1 MYFLER
7 LLAIFLSVTVLPL
20 RILAFNALY
29 ALLAIFIGVVATF
42 GLPIILASVFND
54 MGISKPKNI
63 LINTFLIF
71 PLAGVIAASALV
83 TAVVYLAYDT
93 VINSFKSMF
102 QGIKNGFFDG
112 MDGFRRALASQHSL
126 IQDIDVYMRAFEAG
140 VHPNELIEDVDFDGF
155 QRVRGELQDVI
166 VVHEDLEVPDLENK
180 GPKTTSLFSDK
191 QIETIN
197 KLIAELAQSK
207 DSLSSR
213 VNSQLEDL
221 QIVLSQYKEL
231 SKKLEEVRSAL
242 RDKDKTRITDE
253 MIAYNEVETP
263 ILLVKQ
269 YKQGEKWHNVP
280 ANSYV
285 TDKQGL
291 LQWLKTNPKHPLN
304 KDLLKHPEPYDKKET
319 RYIWYELTQDN
330 CSSQELGEAAERITI
345 LIKHLLPIL
354 SSQQR
359 TNLGLG
365 SNPFSFFSI
374 KEATLDPTAMV
385 LEDERS
391 LLNSSP

>member
-1 MYFLER
+1 MYILER
-7 LLAIFLSVTVLPL
+7 LLAIFLGVTVLPL

-29 ALLAIFIGVVATF
+29 ALLAILLGVVATF

-54 MGISKPKNI
+54 MGISKTKNI
-63 LINTFLIF
+63 LINTFFIF
-71 PLAGVIAASALV
+71 PLFGAIAASAIV
-83 TAVVYLAYDT
+83 TAVAYLAYDT
-93 VINSFKSMF
+93 VINGFKSMF
-102 QGIKNGFFDG
+102 YGIKNGFFDG
-112 MDGFRRALASQHSL
+112 MDGFRQALASQHSV

-140 VHPNELIEDVDFDGF
+140 VNPNELINDVDFDGF
-155 QRVRGELQDVI
+155 QRVRGELQDVV
-166 VVHEDLEVPDLENK
+166 VVHEDLEVPDLESR
-180 GPKTTSLFSDK
+180 GPKTAPLFSDK

-197 KLIAELAQSK
+197 KIIAELAQSK
-207 DSLSSR
+207 ESLSSR
-213 VNSQLEDL
+213 VKSQLEDL
-221 QIVLSQYKEL
+221 QIVFSQYKEL
-231 SKKLEEVRSAL
+231 WKKLEEVRSAL

-285 TDKQGL
+285 TDKQSL

-304 KDLLKHPEPYDKKET
+304 KDLLKHPEPYDTKET

-330 CSSQELGEAAERITI
+330 CSSQELGEAAERINI

-354 SSQQR
+354 TTQQR
-359 TNLGLG
+359 SNLGLG

-374 KEATLDPTAMV
+374 KEATLDSTAMT
-385 LEDERS
+385 LEDGRS